1 MIKTSFIIPK
11 FDNNGKRY
19 STAIISKIESEV
31 TEIAGGLTKTNAIG
45 FWQDKNRRYIDRNNY
60 YFTTCKANQYKAI
73 CQVLIKWKLILKQ
86 ESIYSDAQKI
96 KVNFL

>member
-19 STAIISKIESEV
+19 STAIIAKIETEV
-31 TEIAGGLTKTNAIG
+31 IKIAGGLTKTNAIG

-73 CQVLIKWKLILKQ
+73 CQILSKWKLILKQ
-86 ESIYSDAQKI
+86 ESIYIDRQKI
-96 KVNFL
+96 EVNLL